1 MKNLNHNLCFNKLR
15 VRGLKPLELGV
26 SIGAIKNKM
35 LLNMME
41 VELCQKTRNE
51 FPMVIYNTLIEQN
64 G

>member
-1 MKNLNHNLCFNKLR
+1 MKNLNHNLWFNKLR

-41 VELCQKTRNE
+41 VELVKKQEMNSQWL
-51 FPMVIYNTLIEQN
+51 FIIH
-64 G
+64 